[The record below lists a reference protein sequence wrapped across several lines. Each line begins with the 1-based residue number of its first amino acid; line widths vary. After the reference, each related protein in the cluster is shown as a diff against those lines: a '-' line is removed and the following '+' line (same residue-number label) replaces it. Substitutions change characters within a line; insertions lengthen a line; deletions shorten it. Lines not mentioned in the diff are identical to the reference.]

1 VRCTLGGLALIMA
14 GVLGLFLSRGGAGP
28 PPAPAT
34 ATARWPAVTWPAV
47 TAPAQVA
54 VPVGLTIPA
63 IGVDTA
69 LIELG
74 RTVSGALQVPDSF
87 TVAGWYDLG
96 PRPGQPGPAVIAG
109 HVDSTQ
115 GPAVFYLLGDLKAGD
130 KVYVRRAD
138 QSVATFVVTGVLMY
152 AKAAFPA
159 ESVYGPVS
167 GPQLRLITCG
177 GAFDY
182 VRHSYLS
189 NVVVYAAEVPGLSR
203 ARVFVRGQIRGL
215 TGDISRRRGG
225 RRVGGDDI
233 GAG

>member
-1 VRCTLGGLALIMA
+1 VRYTLGGLALIMA
-14 GVLGLFLSRGGAGP
+14 GVLGLLLSQRGAGP
-28 PPAPAT
+28 PPAPA
-34 ATARWPAVTWPAV
+34 ATAAPLPAVTWPAV

-63 IGVDTA
+63 IGVNTP

-74 RTVSGALQVPDSF
+74 RTASGALQVPDSF

-96 PRPGQPGPAVIAG
+96 PRPGEPGPAVIAG

-115 GPAVFYLLGDLKAGD
+115 GPAVFYLLGDLRAGD

-138 QSVATFVVTGVLMY
+138 QSVATFDVTGVLMY
-152 AKAAFPA
+152 TKAAFPA

-177 GAFDY
+177 GTFDY
-182 VRHSYLS
+182 ARHSYLS
-189 NVVVYAAEVPGLSR
+189 NVVVYATEV
-203 ARVFVRGQIRGL
+203 
-215 TGDISRRRGG
+215 TG
-225 RRVGGDDI
+225 
-233 GAG
+233 